1 MELVFAAILYK
12 IIAPNIFKQAST
24 SCNLRN
30 LLKSVVLF
38 WVKSEGTFFRFLVK
52 RLVARVNSL

>member
-12 IIAPNIFKQAST
+12 IIAPNIFNPAST
-24 SCNLRN
+24 SWNLRN

-38 WVKSEGTFFRFLVK
+38 WVKPEGAFFRFLVK